1 MSRDLTRRQ
10 FVVGTAAS
18 TALSA
23 TGCITLWE
31 ERPLPLEE
39 QPRIACI
46 GIGGQGWL
54 DSQRIAAAGARVTA
68 LCDVD
73 RTPPK
78 WVFLMRDVAKRFPDA
93 RLFRD
98 YREMITGHAD
108 LFDAIVIS
116 APDHHHAPA
125 ALLAMQHGKH
135 VYCQKPL
142 AHSIAEAEQMARAAV
157 ESGVVTQMGN
167 QGHARDHLRRAVE
180 LVQAGAIGRVEQVHC
195 WTDRPIWP
203 QGMTKRPEPA
213 PIPDD
218 LDWDLWLG
226 PAPERPY
233 AKGYHPFDW
242 RGWWDF
248 GTGALGDM
256 GCHILDM
263 PAWSLGL
270 RDPALVSATSE
281 GASREAAPTESTV
294 TLRFDDGPDVTWYDG
309 GRLPPGEI
317 REALGL
323 SKHRMRGLDCVLIGS
338 EGALLFD
345 HQNTLELSAGADASA
360 LRDVPVRIPRV
371 VNDAVEWIDAIR
383 GAGPPPLSRFEI
395 AGPFTRLVLA
405 GNAAIRAG
413 RPLTREDLD
422 HVPASRRE
430 PRPGWTI

>member
-10 FVVGTAAS
+10 FVVGAAAS

-31 ERPLPLEE
+31 ERPLPPGE

-213 PIPDD
+213 RVPDD

-294 TLRFDDGPDVTWYDG
+294 TLRFDEGPDVTWYDG
-309 GRLPPGEI
+309 GRLPPREI

-323 SKHRMRGLDCVLIGS
+323 SKHRVRGLDCVLIGS

-371 VNDAVEWIDAIR
+371 VNDATEWIDAIR
-383 GAGPPPLSRFEI
+383 GAGPAPLSRFEI

-413 RPLTREDLD
+413 HPLTREELD
-422 HVPASRRE
+422 QLPSSRRE
-430 PRPGWTI
+430 PRPGWTL